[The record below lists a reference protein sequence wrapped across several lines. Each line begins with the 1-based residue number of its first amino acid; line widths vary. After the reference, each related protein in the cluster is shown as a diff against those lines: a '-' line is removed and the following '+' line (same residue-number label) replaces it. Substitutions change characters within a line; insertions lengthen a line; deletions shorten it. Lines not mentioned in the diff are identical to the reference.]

1 MTAVDPRLAEHWD
14 RVPGYLNVASVGVPP
29 RRVVAA
35 MQEDLSRWSAGA
47 VSPTEYDGAVGAA
60 RRAYARLVGVPADRV
75 AVGPQ
80 VSVLVGLVAASLPD
94 GARVVVPEGEFTSVL
109 YPFLV
114 HADRGVIVQEV
125 PIESLA
131 DAVTPGVAA
140 VAFSLVQ
147 SADGR
152 VVDAPAVAEAA
163 RAAGALT
170 VVDVTQAAGWYPV
183 DAAGFDV
190 TVGGAYKWLC
200 APRGSAFLTVGAEV
214 ADRLRPV
221 HAGWYAGHDPWGSVY
236 GPGMTLADD
245 ARRFD
250 VSPAWPVWV
259 GPAPAV
265 ELFADLLRGE
275 PDLAAVVRRHGGR
288 LADEVRVGLGLPPA
302 GLPVLALPDPDGA
315 RRAALEAA
323 GCTVAAR
330 RGGVRM
336 SFHLWNDEEDVA
348 RVLTALRPLVLTSA

>member
-1 MTAVDPRLAEHWD
+1 MHERIAEHWD

-29 RRVVAA
+29 REVVAA
-35 MQEDLSRWSAGA
+35 MRADLDRWGAGA
-47 VSPTEYDGAVGAA
+47 ASPGDYDGAVDAA
-60 RRAYARLVGVPADRV
+60 RRAYARLVGVTADRV
-75 AVGPQ
+75 GVGPQ
-80 VSVLVGLVAASLPD
+80 VSVLVGPVAASLRD
-94 GARVVVPEGEFTSVL
+94 DALVVVPEGEFTSVL

-114 HADRGVIVQEV
+114 HADRGVRVQQV
-125 PIESLA
+125 PLEELP
-131 DAVTPGVAA
+131 DAVRPGVDV

-152 VVDAPAVAEAA
+152 VVDAAAVAQAA

-170 VVDVTQAAGWYPV
+170 VADVTQAAGWLPL
-183 DAAGFDV
+183 DAAAFDV

-200 APRGSAFLTVGAEV
+200 APRGSAFLTVGEEA
-214 ADRLRPV
+214 AARLRPV
-221 HAGWYAGHDPWGSVY
+221 NAGWYAGQVPWGSVY
-236 GPGMTLADD
+236 GPEMTLADD

-259 GPAPAV
+259 GTAPAI
-265 ELFADLLRGE
+265 EIFADLVRG
-275 PDLAAVVRRHGGR
+275 DADVAAVVRGHGAR
-288 LADEVRVGLGLPPA
+288 LADQVREALDLAPT

-315 RRAALEAA
+315 RLGALQAA

-348 RVLTALRPLVLTSA
+348 RVLEALTPLVRTGR